1 MHATTTLDPSAPI
14 RPEAMQPRP
23 GRANPL
29 VEFFRYHGMWAP
41 GVRLFRA
48 VGFRA
53 KAIIIALA
61 FILPIAVLGWKYF
74 TNQTAQIDFSAKE
87 RLGIAYAAE
96 AMPLLDLLQRQRL
109 YASLEAAGV
118 TGVASDLARVKGDLP
133 ARLAKLADVDKR
145 LGAELGTT
153 AAHAKFVDS
162 LRTAPSGSGF
172 EAVFAAHTAKVQ
184 ALLDL
189 LGLST
194 DGSNLTL
201 DPDID
206 TYYLMD
212 AAMFR
217 LPVMIEA
224 AAQTRGLGAAMLAS
238 SSGTSAQRRRIV
250 EQITL
255 LQSNQA
261 AMEAGIAKAVA
272 YNAEVGAK
280 VKLDAAK
287 SAIAA
292 LLAQADAT
300 VLVEPAPSG
309 AVEQHIAIADR
320 SIAAMAAL
328 AVTSSA
334 ELDRLVQARVSRLET
349 DRAVAIV
356 ALTLGL
362 LAALY
367 LFISFRKVLDG
378 GLKEV
383 AFHINA
389 MRDGDL
395 TTSPRAWG
403 ADEAAALMHT
413 LTEMQQSLRR
423 IVGQVRRASDSI
435 VTASTQIAGGAQDL
449 SSRTEQSAA
458 NLQQTA
464 SSMEEI
470 SATVKHNDT
479 TLQEATRL
487 AGTNAEVA
495 SQGGRIIGEVV
506 QTMQKINAS
515 SGKIGEIIGTI
526 DGIAFQ
532 TNILALNAAVEAARA
547 GEQGRGF
554 AVVASEVRALAQRSS
569 TAAREIKALIG
580 ASVEQVESGT
590 RVVREAGTT
599 IEEIVGTAGR
609 VKELLQE
616 AAVGS
621 REQTQGVAQTAKA
634 VADLDTVTQQNAAL
648 VEETAAAAGSLK
660 EQAIGLAGEVAN
672 FRLPA

>member
-53 KAIIIALA
+53 KALA
-61 FILPIAVLGWKYF
+61 ISLVFTIPTLVLAWAYF
-74 TNQTAQIDFSAKE
+74 SDKAAAIEFSAKE
-87 RLGIAYAAE
+87 RVGVAYARE
-96 AMPLLDLLQRQRL
+96 ALQVVDALQAQRVVKV
-109 YASLEAAGV
+109 SEALKPGSGGDA
-118 TGVASDLARVKGDLP
+118 TVAREAVGKAVAALARAQELHGSVLDSAQAHAALVRTIGDLP
-133 ARLAKLADVDKR
+133 APTAGVDAVLAAYGSAVDQAIALVGLAADN
-145 LGAELGTT
+145 
-153 AAHAKFVDS
+153 
-162 LRTAPSGSGF
+162 
-172 EAVFAAHTAKVQ
+172 
-184 ALLDL
+184 
-189 LGLST
+189 
-194 DGSNLTL
+194 SNLTL
-201 DPDID
+201 DPDLD

-212 AAMFR
+212 SGLAAMPAMAESVAR
-217 LPVMIEA
+217 LRDLAIARAQGHPAGPEFAKQVSTQEVLGDVMEGRWSTAVTKVASVHPGFERELQAEAVAKAFHAFHEDVEAQAGAEKLRTDGA
-224 AAQTRGLGAAMLAS
+224 AALADVTRARNLTLTRLDELIAARVDRL
-238 SSGTSAQRRRIV
+238 QRSR
-250 EQITL
+250 L
-255 LQSNQA
+255 L
-261 AMEAGIAKAVA
+261 V
-272 YNAEVGAK
+272 
-280 VKLDAAK
+280 
-287 SAIAA
+287 AA
-292 LLAQADAT
+292 LL
-300 VLVEPAPSG
+300 LMG
-309 AVEQHIAIADR
+309 G
-320 SIAAMAAL
+320 
-328 AVTSSA
+328 
-334 ELDRLVQARVSRLET
+334 
-349 DRAVAIV
+349 
-356 ALTLGL
+356 LT
-362 LAALY
+362 ALY
-367 LFISFRKVLDG
+367 LFICFRKVLDG

-470 SATVKHNDT
+470 SATVKHNET